1 MKHINFIIFFSIFLT
16 IYLSVNFYIF
26 IRGWQ
31 AIPRIIPLKAAYLIV
46 FTALS
51 LSYIFGRILER
62 FTICTTSDICIW
74 IGSFWLSMMLYL
86 FLAVVFLDILR
97 LANHLLHFF
106 PASVTFH
113 YERAKLVVLTAVIA
127 VVSVTVLLGH
137 INTLYPRMKTL
148 DITISK
154 NAGPLKSLSIV
165 LVTDIH
171 LGTLISNARL
181 NKMVKRINRIKP
193 DIVLLGGDIV
203 DEDLGPVIE
212 RNLGETL
219 KAIASKY
226 GTYAITGNHEYIGGV
241 EAAHRY
247 LHEHNIRLLR
257 DTAVKIDHFYL
268 VGREDRSIRRFL
280 GRDRKPLDAIMETVD
295 KKYPVILMDH
305 QPFGLHNALE
315 NGVDLQL
322 SGHTHHGQLWPFNY
336 ITGLIYE
343 ISWGYKKSGHTH
355 FYVSC
360 GYGTWG
366 PPVRTSTRP
375 EIVHIRMRFNGTATS
390 GR

>member
-1 MKHINFIIFFSIFLT
+1 MKMINFIIFFSIFLT

-31 AIPRIIPLKAAYLIV
+31 VIPRGTPLRTAYLIV

-51 LSYIFGRILER
+51 LSYIFGRVLER
-62 FTICTTSDICIW
+62 FTICKTSDICIW

-86 FLAVVFLDILR
+86 FLAVLFLDILR
-97 LANHLLHFF
+97 LANHFLHFF
-106 PASVTFH
+106 PASITSH
-113 YERAKLVVLTAVIA
+113 YERAKSVTLIAVIA
-127 VVSVTVLLGH
+127 IVSVTVLLGH
-137 INTLYPRMKTL
+137 INTLYPRIKTL
-148 DITISK
+148 DIAIPK
-154 NAGPLKSLSIV
+154 DAGTSGSLSII
-165 LVTDIH
+165 LVSDIH
-171 LGTLISNARL
+171 LGTIISNARL
-181 NKMVKRINRIKP
+181 HKMVKRINRIKP

-212 RNLGETL
+212 KNLGETV
-219 KAIASKY
+219 KTIESKY

-247 LHEHNIRLLR
+247 LLEHNITLLR
-257 DTAVKIDHFYL
+257 DTAVKVDHFYL
-268 VGREDRSIRRFL
+268 VGREDRSIRRFT
-280 GRDRKPLDAIMETVD
+280 GKHRKSLNTIMEKVD
-295 KKYPVILMDH
+295 RAYPIILMDH
-305 QPFGLHNALE
+305 QPFGLQDALE

-343 ISWGYKKSGHTH
+343 ISWGYKKRGHTH

-375 EIVHIRMRFNGTATS
+375 EIVHIRLQFNGTSTA
-390 GR
+390 RR

>member
-1 MKHINFIIFFSIFLT
+1 MKHTNFIIFFSIFLT

-31 AIPRIIPLKAAYLIV
+31 VIPRGTPLRAAYLIV

-51 LSYIFGRILER
+51 LSYIFGRVLER
-62 FTICTTSDICIW
+62 YTICKTSDLCIW

-86 FLAVVFLDILR
+86 FLAVLFLDILR
-97 LANHLLHFF
+97 LANHFLHFF
-106 PASVTFH
+106 PASITSH
-113 YERAKLVVLTAVIA
+113 YERAKLFTLIAVIA
-127 VVSVTVLLGH
+127 IVSATVLIGH
-137 INTLYPRMKTL
+137 INTLYPRIKVL
-148 DITISK
+148 DIEIPKDAGTI
-154 NAGPLKSLSIV
+154 KSLNII
-165 LVTDIH
+165 LVSDIH
-171 LGTLISNARL
+171 LGTIISNARL
-181 NKMVKRINRIKP
+181 NGMVKRINRIKP

-203 DEDLGPVIE
+203 DEDLAPIIE
-212 RNLGETL
+212 KNLGETL
-219 KAIASKY
+219 KTIESRY

-247 LHEHNIRLLR
+247 LMEHNITVLR
-257 DTAVKIDHFYL
+257 DTAVKVGSFYL
-268 VGREDRSIRRFL
+268 VGREDRSISRFL
-280 GRDRKPLDAIMETVD
+280 GRNRKSLNDIMEGVD
-295 KKYPVILMDH
+295 KTHPVILMDH
-305 QPFGLHNALE
+305 QPFGLRDAVV

-336 ITGLIYE
+336 ITEKIYD
-343 ISWGYKKSGHTH
+343 ISWGYKKIGTTH

-375 EIVHIRMRFNGTATS
+375 EIVHIRLRLNGTPTA
-390 GR
+390 RR